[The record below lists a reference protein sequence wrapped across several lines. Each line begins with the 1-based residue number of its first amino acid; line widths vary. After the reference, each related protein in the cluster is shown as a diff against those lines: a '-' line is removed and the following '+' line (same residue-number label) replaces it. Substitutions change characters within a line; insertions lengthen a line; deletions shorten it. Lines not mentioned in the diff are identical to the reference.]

1 MKQFSLSKFHQV
13 YSRSMDAYPETLWAI
28 DLNSEGVLSDLI
40 EYIYE
45 TSAGWT
51 GWGFLLSDSGLDYA
65 TGCLL
70 FEHKEDA
77 TMAKLALGG
86 KLYAN

>member
-1 MKQFSLSKFHQV
+1 
-13 YSRSMDAYPETLWAI
+13 MDAYPETLWAI
-28 DLNSEGVLSDLI
+28 DLNSEGVLLELI
-40 EYIYE
+40 ENIYE

-51 GWGFLLSDSGLDYA
+51 GWGFLLSSSRTESA

-70 FEHKEDA
+70 FEYKEDA
-77 TMAKLALGG
+77 TMAKLAFGE